1 MESNRNLTKDTKDT
15 QRTSGSAS
23 GISGSTSSTGSMGS
37 PSSTGSHN
45 NPLTGSAPQR
55 AKDTAQSTIDQT
67 KQVVNDAYDKTSEV
81 LSNAYGKT
89 SEVLGNTYD
98 KTMTYGRE
106 NPGTLTLIAFGAG
119 IGVGL
124 LLAGSLGGGRSRTSR
139 IAEPIVGALSQI
151 ALEYLR

>member
-1 MESNRNLTKDTKDT
+1 MESNRNLTKDTKDIN
-15 QRTSGSAS
+15 RTSGSV
-23 GISGSTSSTGSMGS
+23 SGSTGSIGS

-45 NPLTGSAPQR
+45 NPSTGSAPQR

-67 KQVVNDAYDKTSEV
+67 KQAVNDAYGKTTEV
-81 LSNAYGKT
+81 LGNAYEKT

-124 LLAGSLGGGRSRTSR
+124 LLASSLGGGRSRTSR